1 MIDKE
6 TRQSLW
12 IPMIIFDNL
21 MKLEQTKTVGA
32 EPGGI
37 MWYRHY
43 SKSLVYA
50 EQIQLKF
57 SCAMSFKKFPFDSH
71 NCNLSYGTISKYK
84 FKF

>member
-12 IPMIIFDNL
+12 HPMIVFNNL

-32 EPGGI
+32 EAGGI
-37 MWYRHY
+37 MWYSHD

-50 EQIQLKF
+50 DQILLKF

-71 NCNLSYGTISKYK
+71 KCNLSYETVSKYEYK
-84 FKF
+84 F